1 MNFDLVYILILV
13 EVPCV
18 AQFYPM
24 FVNNLSCLE
33 LESLKINSKGRTHEF
48 CNIYQM
54 EINNWKQIH
63 VIVCLCFPN
72 RLEAS
77 LDVSTATNCLCS
89 LAHCFLFFLKVHYVV
104 AKIKH
109 NVKPKKCIG
118 MNLINK

>member
-1 MNFDLVYILILV
+1 
-13 EVPCV
+13 
-18 AQFYPM
+18 
-24 FVNNLSCLE
+24 
-33 LESLKINSKGRTHEF
+33 
-48 CNIYQM
+48 M

-63 VIVCLCFPN
+63 VIVRLCLPN

-77 LDVSTATNCLCS
+77 LDVSTGTATNCLCS

-109 NVKPKKCIG
+109 NVKPKKCVG